1 VVQVHVTGD
10 EVFGFNAGQN
20 VFTLLDTIVT
30 QVTSADSAGM
40 SASIEAIDAALD
52 RMLVGRGKLGTVANQ
67 IEQAQLRNQADEIGL
82 RTVLSETEDTDLA
95 AAIIELQMQETAY
108 QAAQGALARAL
119 QPSLAQFLR

>member
-1 VVQVHVTGD
+1 MG
-10 EVFGFNAGQN
+10 
-20 VFTLLDTIVT
+20 
-30 QVTSADSAGM
+30 
-40 SASIEAIDAALD
+40 ASIEAIDAALD
-52 RMLVGRGKLGTVANQ
+52 RVLVGRGKLGTVANR
-67 IEQAQLRNQADEIGL
+67 IEQAQLRNQADEISL